1 MDPLLFVVI
10 SVSITVGALVFYIGN
25 GVVKAQKQS
34 GRRLASLSTREDVL
48 QSDFSERAVAPV
60 MQGIGRFALR
70 FTPTGWVAKAQHK
83 LVLAGWAERMDG
95 NTWAAI
101 RIIAIVVSIVL
112 TFLAVPIVD
121 SATMKLVVGGLL
133 LVIGF
138 FGPEASLNRAID
150 DRRKEMEKQ
159 LPDIIDLLVI
169 SVEAGLGFEAAM
181 GRVVQNV
188 PGELSREVQRTLQET
203 RVGVSR
209 HEALRNM
216 SERTDVDDLNSFIL
230 ALIQADQFGVSIARM
245 LRVQAE
251 EMRVRRRQRIQ
262 EKAFAAP
269 VKMIFPMLLCIFPS
283 IFIVILG
290 PAVMNIRDNLLCYVI
305 VLGRADRARVKRRLR

>member
-1 MDPLLFVVI
+1 MEPLLFVVI

-34 GRRLASLSTREDVL
+34 GRRLASLQTRDDVL
-48 QSDFSERAVAPV
+48 QADFSERAVAPV

-101 RIIAIVVSIVL
+101 RILAIVGSIVL
-112 TFLAVPIVD
+112 AFLAVPIV
-121 SATMKLVVGGLL
+121 SGTMMKFLVGGLL

-150 DRRKEMEKQ
+150 DRRKTMEKQ

-188 PGELSREVQRTLQET
+188 PGELSREFQRTLQET

-209 HEALRNM
+209 NEALRNM

-290 PAVMNIRDNLLCYVI
+290 PAVMNIRENLL
-305 VLGRADRARVKRRLR
+305 

>member
-1 MDPLLFVVI
+1 MDPLLFAVVA
-10 SVSITVGALVFYIGN
+10 VAITVGALSVYVGN
-25 GVVKAQKQS
+25 GVLRSQKSS
-34 GRRLASLSTREDVL
+34 GDRLASLNTRDDVME
-48 QSDFSERAVAPV
+48 QDFSQRAVAPV
-60 MQGIGRFALR
+60 MQGLGRFALR
-70 FTPTGWVAKAQHK
+70 FTPTGWVGRAQHK

-95 NTWAAI
+95 NTWAAV
-101 RIIAIVVSIVL
+101 RIISMVASIVFV
-112 TFLAVPIVD
+112 FLAVPLLD
-121 SATMKLVVGGLL
+121 SATMRLAVTGLL
-133 LVIGF
+133 LFMGF
-138 FGPEASLNRAID
+138 FGPSASLNRAID
-150 DRRKEMEKQ
+150 DRRKEMQKT

-188 PGELSREVQRTLQET
+188 PGELSQEFSRTLAET
-203 RVGVSR
+203 RVGVAR
-209 HEALRNM
+209 TDALKAM
-216 SERTDVDDLNSFIL
+216 AERTDVDDLNSFIL
-230 ALIQADQFGVSIARM
+230 SLIQADQFGVSISRM

-290 PAVMNIRDNLLCYVI
+290 PAAINISRNLT
-305 VLGRADRARVKRRLR
+305 

>member
-10 SVSITVGALVFYIGN
+10 SVSITVGALAYYIGN

-34 GRRLASLSTREDVL
+34 GRRLASLQTRDTVL
-48 QSDFSERAVAPV
+48 EADFSERAVAPV

-101 RIIAIVVSIVL
+101 RILAIVGSIVL
-112 TFLAVPIVD
+112 AFLAVPLV
-121 SATMKLVVGGLL
+121 SGTGMKLLVGGLL

-150 DRRKEMEKQ
+150 DRRKSMEKQ

-188 PGELSREVQRTLQET
+188 PGELSREFQRTLQET

-290 PAVMNIRDNLLCYVI
+290 PAVMNIRENLL
-305 VLGRADRARVKRRLR
+305 

>member
-1 MDPLLFVVI
+1 MGPLDGLMFVVI
-10 SVSITVGALVFYIGN
+10 AVSVTIAALVVYVGN
-25 GVVKAQKQS
+25 GVVKSQRARSGARVAQLNSRDETLKQ
-34 GRRLASLSTREDVL
+34 
-48 QSDFSERAVAPV
+48 DFSTRAVAPMV
-60 MQGIGRFALR
+60 SGIGRFALR
-70 FTPTGWVAKAQHK
+70 FTPVGWVERAQKK
-83 LVLAGWAERMDG
+83 LVWAGWSDRMDG

-101 RIIAIVVSIVL
+101 RIVSLIAGIVAVFFVVPL
-112 TFLAVPIVD
+112 VDGAFLKFA
-121 SATMKLVVGGLL
+121 VGGFLV
-133 LVIGF
+133 VIGF
-138 FGPEASLNRAID
+138 WGPEAMMSRAMD
-150 DRRKEMEKQ
+150 ERRAVMERQ

-181 GRVVQNV
+181 GRVVQTV
-188 PGELSREVQRTLQET
+188 PGELANEFKRTLAET

-216 SERTDVDDLNSFIL
+216 AERTDVDDLNSFIL
-230 ALIQADQFGVSIARM
+230 SLIQADQFGVTISRM

-269 VKMIFPMLLCIFPS
+269 VKMIFPMLFCIFPS

-290 PAVMNIRDNLLCYVI
+290 PAAINIQNNLL
-305 VLGRADRARVKRRLR
+305 

>member
-1 MDPLLFVVI
+1 MNPMLFVVV
-10 SVSITVGALVFYIGN
+10 SVSVTIGALAVYVGN
-25 GVVKAQKQS
+25 GVVRAQKQS
-34 GRRLASLSTREDVL
+34 GNRLANLQTRDDVL
-48 QSDFSERAVAPV
+48 QKDFSERAVAPM
-60 MQGIGRFALR
+60 MQGIGRFASR
-70 FTPTGWVAKAQHK
+70 FTPTGWVGKAQHK
-83 LVLAGWAERMDG
+83 LVLAGKAERMDG

-101 RIIAIVVSIVL
+101 RIISIVVTIVL
-112 TFLAVPIVD
+112 TFVLVPLISSPMLRIV
-121 SATMKLVVGGLL
+121 MLGLLIVVG
-133 LVIGF
+133 V
-138 FGPEASLNRAID
+138 FGPEAWLSRAID
-150 DRRKEMEKQ
+150 DRRKQMERA

-181 GRVVQNV
+181 ARVVQNV
-188 PGELSREVQRTLQET
+188 PGELSNEFQRTLQET

-230 ALIQADQFGVSIARM
+230 ALIQADAFGVSIARM
-245 LRVQAE
+245 LRVQAD

-290 PAVMNIRDNLLCYVI
+290 PAAISIRSALL
-305 VLGRADRARVKRRLR
+305 

>member
-1 MDPLLFVVI
+1 MDPLIFAVVA
-10 SVSITVGALVFYIGN
+10 VAVTVGALAVYVGN
-25 GVVKAQKQS
+25 GVLRSQKSS
-34 GRRLASLSTREDVL
+34 GNRLASLSTRDEMMK
-48 QSDFSERAVAPV
+48 QDFSQRAVAPV
-60 MQGIGRFALR
+60 MQGLGRFALR
-70 FTPTGWVAKAQHK
+70 FTPTGWVGRAQHK

-101 RIIAIVVSIVL
+101 RIIGVVVSIVML
-112 TFLAVPIVD
+112 FILVPLLD
-121 SATMKLVVGGLL
+121 STMTRLVVGGLIL
-133 LVIGF
+133 FIGF
-138 FGPEASLNRAID
+138 FGPEVSLNRAID
-150 DRRKEMEKQ
+150 DRRKEMEKT

-188 PGELSREVQRTLQET
+188 PGELSKEFSRTLQET

-209 HEALRNM
+209 HDALRAM

-230 ALIQADQFGVSIARM
+230 SLVQADQFGVSISRM

-269 VKMIFPMLLCIFPS
+269 VKMIFPMLFCIFPS

-290 PAVMNIRDNLLCYVI
+290 PAAISISNTLL
-305 VLGRADRARVKRRLR
+305 

>member
-1 MDPLLFVVI
+1 MDPLLFAVVA
-10 SVSITVGALVFYIGN
+10 VMVTVGALTVYVGN
-25 GVVKAQKQS
+25 GIVRSQKNT
-34 GRRLASLSTREDVL
+34 GNRLASLSTRDDVL
-48 QSDFSERAVAPV
+48 DQDFSQRAVAPV

-70 FTPTGWVAKAQHK
+70 FTPTGWVERAQRK
-83 LVLAGWAERMDG
+83 LILGGWAERMDG

-101 RIIAIVVSIVL
+101 RIISIVVAAVAL
-112 TFLAVPIVD
+112 FLLVPMVD
-121 SATMKLVVGGLL
+121 GTAMKLGVIGLIGFL
-133 LVIGF
+133 GF

-150 DRRKEMEKQ
+150 DRRKQMEKS

-188 PGELSREVQRTLQET
+188 PGELSKEFSRTLQET
-203 RVGVSR
+203 RVGVAR
-209 HEALRNM
+209 TDALRAM
-216 SERTDVDDLNSFIL
+216 ADRTDVDDLDSFIL
-230 ALIQADQFGVSIARM
+230 SLIQADQFGVSISRM

-269 VKMIFPMLLCIFPS
+269 VKMIFPMLFCIFPS

-290 PAVMNIRDNLLCYVI
+290 PAAITISRGLPS
-305 VLGRADRARVKRRLR
+305 

>member
-1 MDPLLFVVI
+1 
-10 SVSITVGALVFYIGN
+10 
-25 GVVKAQKQS
+25 
-34 GRRLASLSTREDVL
+34 
-48 QSDFSERAVAPV
+48 
-60 MQGIGRFALR
+60 
-70 FTPTGWVAKAQHK
+70 
-83 LVLAGWAERMDG
+83 MDG

-101 RIIAIVVSIVL
+101 RIIATVVSIVVL
-112 TFLAVPIVD
+112 FIVIPLLD
-121 SATMKLVVGGLL
+121 STMMRLGVGGLIGFL
-133 LVIGF
+133 GF

-150 DRRKEMEKQ
+150 DRRKEMEKT

-188 PGELSREVQRTLQET
+188 PGELSKEFSRTLQET

-209 HEALRNM
+209 HDALKAM
-216 SERTDVDDLNSFIL
+216 ADRTDVDDLNSFIL
-230 ALIQADQFGVSIARM
+230 SLVQADQFGVSISRM

-269 VKMIFPMLLCIFPS
+269 VKMIFPMMFCIFPS

-290 PAVMNIRDNLLCYVI
+290 PAAISISNTLL
-305 VLGRADRARVKRRLR
+305 

>member
-1 MDPLLFVVI
+1 MMGGLMFVV
-10 SVSITVGALVFYIGN
+10 VAVMVTVGALVIYVGN
-25 GVVKAQKQS
+25 GVIRSQRNQS
-34 GRRLASLSTREDVL
+34 GSRLASLNSRQETL
-48 QSDFSERAVAPV
+48 QVDFSTRAVAP
-60 MQGIGRFALR
+60 MMTGLGRFALR
-70 FTPTGWVAKAQHK
+70 FTPVGWVERAQKK
-83 LVLAGWAERMDG
+83 LVWAAWDQRMDG

-101 RIIAIVVSIVL
+101 RIISFVVGIIAAFFVVPL
-112 TFLAVPIVD
+112 VNGFLL
-121 SATMKLVVGGLL
+121 KLAVGGLVAL
-133 LVIGF
+133 IGF
-138 FGPEASLNRAID
+138 FGPEAMLSRAID
-150 DRRKEMEKQ
+150 DRRQKMERQ

-181 GRVVQNV
+181 GRVVQTV
-188 PGELSREVQRTLQET
+188 PGELSHEFQRTLAET

-216 SERTDVDDLNSFIL
+216 AARTDVDDLNSFIL
-230 ALIQADQFGVSIARM
+230 SLIQADQFGVSIARM

-251 EMRVRRRQRIQ
+251 EMRIRRRQRIQ

-290 PAVMNIRDNLLCYVI
+290 PAAINISNNLL
-305 VLGRADRARVKRRLR
+305 

>member
-1 MDPLLFVVI
+1 MEAVNGLMFVVI
-10 SVSITVGALVFYIGN
+10 AVMVSIAALTIYVGN
-25 GVVKAQKQS
+25 GIIRSQRDRS
-34 GRRLASLSTREDVL
+34 GARLASLSSREDKL
-48 QSDFSERAVAPV
+48 QVDFSQRAIAPV
-60 MQGIGRFALR
+60 MTSVGRFALR
-70 FTPTGWVAKAQHK
+70 FTPTGWVDRAQQK
-83 LVLAGWAERMDG
+83 LVWAAWDQRMDG

-101 RIIAIVVSIVL
+101 RIMSLVAGVVASFFIIPLVSGTL
-112 TFLAVPIVD
+112 LKLA
-121 SATMKLVVGGLL
+121 VGGLV
-133 LVIGF
+133 VIVGF
-138 FGPEASLNRAID
+138 YGPEAMLSRSID
-150 DRRKEMEKQ
+150 DRRKKMERQ

-181 GRVVQNV
+181 GRVVQTV
-188 PGELSREVQRTLQET
+188 PGDLAEEFKRTLSET

-216 SERTDVDDLNSFIL
+216 AERTDVDDLNSFIMS
-230 ALIQADQFGVSIARM
+230 LIQADQFGVTISRM

-269 VKMIFPMLLCIFPS
+269 VKMIFPMLFCIFPS

-290 PAVMNIRDNLLCYVI
+290 PAAINIQNNLL
-305 VLGRADRARVKRRLR
+305 

>member
-1 MDPLLFVVI
+1 MNPLLFVVI
-10 SVSITVGALVFYIGN
+10 SVSVTVGALAFYVGN
-25 GVVKAQKQS
+25 GVLRAQKNS
-34 GRRLASLSTREDVL
+34 GNRLASLQTRDDVL
-48 QSDFSERAVAPV
+48 QKDFSERAVAPV
-60 MQGIGRFALR
+60 MQGIGRFASR

-101 RIIAIVVSIVL
+101 RIISIVVTVVL
-112 TFLAVPIVD
+112 AFILVPLI
-121 SATMKLVVGGLL
+121 SSPMMKFAMLGLLIVVG
-133 LVIGF
+133 V
-138 FGPEASLNRAID
+138 FGPEASLSRAID
-150 DRRKEMEKQ
+150 DRRKQMEKT

-169 SVEAGLGFEAAM
+169 SVEAGLGFESAM

-188 PGELSREVQRTLQET
+188 PGELSKEFQRTLQET

-209 HEALRNM
+209 HDALRNM
-216 SERTDVDDLNSFIL
+216 ANRTDVDDLNSFIL
-230 ALIQADQFGVSIARM
+230 ALIQADSFGVSIARM
-245 LRVQAE
+245 LRVQAD

-290 PAVMNIRDNLLCYVI
+290 PAVISIQGALL
-305 VLGRADRARVKRRLR
+305 

>member
-1 MDPLLFVVI
+1 MDPLLFVAV
-10 SVSITVGALVFYIGN
+10 SVSVTVGALVIWVGN
-25 GVVKAQKQS
+25 GVVRANKQS
-34 GRRLASLSTREDVL
+34 GHRLASLQTRDDVMTQDL
-48 QSDFSERAVAPV
+48 SQRAVAPM
-60 MQGIGRFALR
+60 MQGLGRFAMR
-70 FTPTGWVAKAQHK
+70 FTPTGWVGKAQHK

-101 RIIAIVVSIVL
+101 RIIAMVVGIVL
-112 TFLAVPIVD
+112 AFLAVPLVD
-121 SATMKLVVGGLL
+121 STFMKFAVGGLT

-138 FGPEASLNRAID
+138 YGPEASLNRAID
-150 DRRKEMEKQ
+150 DRRKDMEKQ
-159 LPDIIDLLVI
+159 LPDMIDLLVI

-188 PGELSREVQRTLQET
+188 PGELSKEFQRMLQET

-209 HEALRNM
+209 HEALRSLAN
-216 SERTDVDDLNSFIL
+216 RTDVDDLNSFVL
-230 ALIQADQFGVSIARM
+230 ALIQADQFGVSVARM

-290 PAVMNIRDNLLCYVI
+290 PAVISISQIL
-305 VLGRADRARVKRRLR
+305 

>member
-10 SVSITVGALVFYIGN
+10 SVSVTIGALVLYIGS
-25 GVVKAQKQS
+25 GLVKAQKQS
-34 GRRLASLSTREDVL
+34 GNRLASLQTRTDVL
-48 QSDFSERAVAPV
+48 EQDFSTRAVAPV
-60 MQGIGRFALR
+60 MQGVGRFATR
-70 FTPTGWVAKAQHK
+70 FTPTGWVEKSQHK

-101 RIIAIVVSIVL
+101 RIISLGVGIVL
-112 TFLAVPIVD
+112 AFLIVPIIED
-121 SATMKLVVGGLL
+121 GMLKLLVGGFL

-159 LPDIIDLLVI
+159 LPDMIDLLVI
-169 SVEAGLGFEAAM
+169 SVEAGLGFESAM

-188 PGELSREVQRTLQET
+188 PGELSKEFQRMLQET

-209 HEALRNM
+209 HEALRNLAG
-216 SERTDVDDLNSFIL
+216 RTDVEDLDSFIL

-245 LRVQAE
+245 LRVQAD

-290 PAVMNIRDNLLCYVI
+290 PAALSIST
-305 VLGRADRARVKRRLR
+305 VL

>member
-1 MDPLLFVVI
+1 MDPLLFAVI
-10 SVSITVGALVFYIGN
+10 SVSVTVGGLVIYVGN
-25 GVVKAQKQS
+25 GILRSQKNS
-34 GRRLASLSTREDVL
+34 GNRLASLSTREDMMG
-48 QSDFSERAVAPV
+48 QDFSQRAVAPV

-70 FTPTGWVAKAQHK
+70 FTPTGWVERAQRK
-83 LVLAGWAERMDG
+83 LILAGWAERMDG

-101 RIIAIVVSIVL
+101 RIIAIVVGIIALFVVMPL
-112 TFLAVPIVD
+112 IEGTVMRFA
-121 SATMKLVVGGLL
+121 VGGLIVFL
-133 LVIGF
+133 GF

-150 DRRKEMEKQ
+150 DRRKEMERS

-188 PGELSREVQRTLQET
+188 PGELSKEFSRTLAET

-209 HEALRNM
+209 HDALRGM

-230 ALIQADQFGVSIARM
+230 SLIQADQFGVSISRM

-269 VKMIFPMLLCIFPS
+269 VKMIFPMLFCIFPS

-290 PAVMNIRDNLLCYVI
+290 PAVISISQGLL
-305 VLGRADRARVKRRLR
+305 